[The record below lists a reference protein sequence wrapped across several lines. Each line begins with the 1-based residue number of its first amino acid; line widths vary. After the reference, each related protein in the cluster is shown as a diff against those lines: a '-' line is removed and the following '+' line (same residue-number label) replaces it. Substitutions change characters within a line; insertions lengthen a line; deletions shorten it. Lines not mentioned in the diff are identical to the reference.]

1 MSAILEQL
9 RQHAKKAGAA
19 IHRSRKS
26 EAKKPYRKSLFS
38 SSFSSSS
45 VIEKTDIVST
55 SSPWD
60 LLPVEIQ
67 IKIFSQC
74 GIKDLLQLKLVC
86 KAFCQV
92 LTFHEQL
99 IARQYLRQAR
109 HGTLPSPI
117 DSERE
122 YTRNPE
128 DDVVLLSDLFP
139 PAKSAKGGH
148 LYTFRYIHSLRR
160 RAKLCSK
167 LCYYL
172 ADRVMDRFVHCE
184 PAFVKA
190 MFPSRHE
197 RNEFLERGKSSLW
210 FNLIP
215 LMYYTLYFL
224 ESYSLARRELKNAL
238 LQDMEAGRLP
248 LPISPDVRKSMYR
261 DLQIAILRSAPFTN
275 TSTLICTHHCMQ
287 LLVSYLRHTVPP
299 EEPVADDSWIGSLL
313 TASPFLRIVEY
324 FSAEIGDGGSQR
336 VQRKDFMRNFHNDL
350 MLNEKDDINSLVFQS
365 TPVSHLHSSVQDVWF
380 DVAREELASR
390 RACPHD
396 AENIRVWKGVTVALV
411 WNTSWTLHRLSPLHH
426 GKEFQSL
433 LGNQAALRTY
443 ASRLKVH
450 LTGDSFAGPQASLSA
465 AGAVDHDV
473 FSRTGPLRDCV
484 WQALSGP
491 STQATS
497 EKLSGIL
504 VTLEYENVTYRAA
517 LLSAPDGRR
526 TSARRQQSTQL
537 PLLLTRFPNPLR
549 QAFISFL
556 SANFDTY
563 CSVLRLP
570 STFMCTALE
579 MYIDILRSGDPDGSS
594 GSYRVVEDTV
604 KETQLMLSFSPP
616 VAPALRSLSINLPR
630 GSFTDFV
637 RGSNPNSELTHQKNS
652 VLSGLSTYLEKHLAM
667 KLNLGDLDS
676 GHHPVNQPV
685 RLTKIACGSF
695 VLAGDGKMKLV
706 APSGQAGS
714 SSEDGAT
721 AARESRDRL
730 LSRANEALLQAVIRR
745 AAMTGDE
752 QT

>member
-1 MSAILEQL
+1 MMSEILQQL

-19 IHRSRKS
+19 IRRGRKS
-26 EAKKPYRKSLFS
+26 EGKKPSRRSLFPS
-38 SSFSSSS
+38 SLSSSS
-45 VIEKTDIVST
+45 VIEKTDIVPT

-67 IKIFSQC
+67 IKIFAQC

-148 LYTFRYIHSLRR
+148 LYTFRYMHSLRR

-190 MFPSRHE
+190 MFPSRNE
-197 RNEFLERGKSSLW
+197 RNEFLKRGKSSLW

-224 ESYSLARRELKNAL
+224 EAYSLARRELKNAL
-238 LQDMEAGRLP
+238 LQDMEARRLP
-248 LPISPDVRKSMYR
+248 VPIPPDVRKSLYR
-261 DLQIAILRSAPFTN
+261 DLQIGILRSAPFTN

-336 VQRKDFMRNFHNDL
+336 MQRKDFMRNFHNDL
-350 MLNEKDDINSLVFQS
+350 MLNEKDDINSLVFES

-390 RACPHD
+390 RALPHD
-396 AENIRVWKGVTVALV
+396 AENIWVWKGVPVAL
-411 WNTSWTLHRLSPLHH
+411 
-426 GKEFQSL
+426 
-433 LGNQAALRTY
+433 
-443 ASRLKVH
+443 
-450 LTGDSFAGPQASLSA
+450 GDLFSSAQTPLSA
-465 AGAVDHDV
+465 AGAVDDDV
-473 FSRTGPLRDCV
+473 FSRTGPLKDCV
-484 WQALSGP
+484 WETLSAP
-491 STQATS
+491 LTQATS

-504 VTLEYENVTYRAA
+504 VTLEYENITYKAA
-517 LLSAPDGRR
+517 LLAAPDGRR

-549 QAFISFL
+549 QTFITFL

-570 STFMCTALE
+570 STFMCTALG
-579 MYIDILRSGDPDGSS
+579 MYIDMLMAGDHDGPSDS
-594 GSYRVVEDTV
+594 NRMFEDTI
-604 KETQLMLSFSPP
+604 KETLLTLSFAPP
-616 VAPALRSLSINLPR
+616 VAPALRSLNINLPR

-637 RGSNPNSELTHQKNS
+637 RKSNSDSELTHQKVS

-667 KLNLGDLDS
+667 KLNLGDPAHS
-676 GHHPVNQPV
+676 VNQPV

-695 VLAGDGKMKLV
+695 VLGSEGKMKLV

-721 AARESRDRL
+721 AARESKDSL
-730 LSRANEALLQAVIRR
+730 LLRANEALLQAVIRR
-745 AAMTGDE
+745 AAMSGDE

>member
-1 MSAILEQL
+1 MSAILQEL
-9 RQHAKKAGAA
+9 RQHAKIAGAA
-19 IHRSRKS
+19 IRRSRKS
-26 EAKKPYRKSLFS
+26 EGKKPRRKSLFPS
-38 SSFSSSS
+38 SWSSSS
-45 VIEKTDIVST
+45 VIEKTDIVPT

-67 IKIFSQC
+67 IKIFAQC

-148 LYTFRYIHSLRR
+148 LYTFRYMHSLRR

-190 MFPSRHE
+190 MFPSRNE
-197 RNEFLERGKSSLW
+197 RNEFLKRGKSSLW

-224 ESYSLARRELKNAL
+224 EAYSLARRELKNAL

-248 LPISPDVRKSMYR
+248 VPVPPDVRKSMYR
-261 DLQIAILRSAPFTN
+261 ELQIRILRSAPFTN

-350 MLNEKDDINSLVFQS
+350 MLNEKDDINSLVFES
-365 TPVSHLHSSVQDVWF
+365 TSVSHLHSSVQDVWF

-390 RACPHD
+390 RALPHD
-396 AENIRVWKGVTVALV
+396 AENIWVWKGVPVTLGDLF
-411 WNTSWTLHRLSPLHH
+411 TST
-426 GKEFQSL
+426 
-433 LGNQAALRTY
+433 QAAL
-443 ASRLKVH
+443 
-450 LTGDSFAGPQASLSA
+450 SA
-465 AGAVDHDV
+465 PGAVDDDV
-473 FSRTGPLRDCV
+473 LSRTGPLKDCV
-484 WQALSGP
+484 WETLSAP

-504 VTLEYENVTYRAA
+504 VTLEYENITYKAA
-517 LLSAPDGRR
+517 LLAAPDGRR

-549 QAFISFL
+549 QTFISFL

-579 MYIDILRSGDPDGSS
+579 MYIDILMAGDHDGSS
-594 GSYRVVEDTV
+594 DSHRVFEDTI
-604 KETQLMLSFSPP
+604 KETQLTLSFSPP
-616 VAPALRSLSINLPR
+616 VAPALRSLNINLPR
-630 GSFTDFV
+630 GSFTELV
-637 RGSNPNSELTHQKNS
+637 RGSNPNTELTHQKNS

-667 KLNLGDLDS
+667 KLNLGDLAS
-676 GHHPVNQPV
+676 GHHSVNQPV

-695 VLAGDGKMKLV
+695 VLGGEGKMKLV
-706 APSGQAGS
+706 APSRQAGS

-730 LSRANEALLQAVIRR
+730 LLRANEALLQAVIRR
-745 AAMTGDE
+745 AAMSGDE
-752 QT
+752 KT

>member
-1 MSAILEQL
+1 MMSAILQQL

-19 IHRSRKS
+19 IRKGRKS
-26 EAKKPYRKSLFS
+26 EGKKPSRKSLFPS
-38 SSFSSSS
+38 SLSSSS
-45 VIEKTDIVST
+45 VIEKTDIVPT

-67 IKIFSQC
+67 IKIFAQC

-117 DSERE
+117 DSERT

-148 LYTFRYIHSLRR
+148 LYTFRYMHSLRR

-184 PAFVKA
+184 PGFVKA
-190 MFPSRHE
+190 MFPSRNE
-197 RNEFLERGKSSLW
+197 RNEFLKRGKSSLW

-215 LMYYTLYFL
+215 LMYYILYFL
-224 ESYSLARRELKNAL
+224 EAYNLARRELKNAL

-248 LPISPDVRKSMYR
+248 GPIPPEVRKSMYR
-261 DLQIAILRSAPFTN
+261 DLQIGILRSPPFTN
-275 TSTLICTHHCMQ
+275 TPTLVCTHHCMQ

-350 MLNEKDDINSLVFQS
+350 MLNEKDDINSLVFET
-365 TPVSHLHSSVQDVWF
+365 TPVSHLHSSVHDVWF

-390 RACPHD
+390 GALPHD
-396 AENIRVWKGVTVALV
+396 AENIWVWNSIPVALGDLF
-411 WNTSWTLHRLSPLHH
+411 TS
-426 GKEFQSL
+426 
-433 LGNQAALRTY
+433 A
-443 ASRLKVH
+443 
-450 LTGDSFAGPQASLSA
+450 QASLNA
-465 AGAVDHDV
+465 AGAVDDDV
-473 FSRTGPLRDCV
+473 LSRTGPLRDCV
-484 WQALSGP
+484 WETLSAP
-491 STQATS
+491 LTEATS

-504 VTLEYENVTYRAA
+504 VTLEYENITYKAA
-517 LLSAPDGRR
+517 LLAAQDGRR
-526 TSARRQQSTQL
+526 TSARRKQSTQL

-549 QAFISFL
+549 QTFISFL

-579 MYIDILRSGDPDGSS
+579 MYIDILMRGDHEGPSDSH
-594 GSYRVVEDTV
+594 RMFEDTI
-604 KETQLMLSFSPP
+604 KETQLTLSFSPP
-616 VAPALRSLSINLPR
+616 VAPALRSLNVNIPR
-630 GSFTDFV
+630 GSFTEFV
-637 RGSNPNSELTHQKNS
+637 RGSNSDTGLTHRKNS
-652 VLSGLSTYLEKHLAM
+652 VLSGLSTYLEKHLAI
-667 KLNLGDLDS
+667 KLNLGALAS
-676 GHHPVNQPV
+676 GHHSVNQPV

-695 VLAGDGKMKLV
+695 VLGGEGKMKLV
-706 APSGQAGS
+706 APSGQA
-714 SSEDGAT
+714 SSEDGAP

-730 LSRANEALLQAVIRR
+730 LLRANEELLQAVIRR
-745 AAMTGDE
+745 AAMSGDE

>member
-1 MSAILEQL
+1 MMSEILQQL

-19 IHRSRKS
+19 IRRGRKS
-26 EAKKPYRKSLFS
+26 EGKKPSRRSLFPS
-38 SSFSSSS
+38 SLSSSS
-45 VIEKTDIVST
+45 VIEKTDIVPT

-67 IKIFSQC
+67 IKIFAQC

-148 LYTFRYIHSLRR
+148 LYTFRYMHSLRR

-190 MFPSRHE
+190 MFPSRNE
-197 RNEFLERGKSSLW
+197 RNEFLKRGKSSLW

-224 ESYSLARRELKNAL
+224 EAYSLARRELKNAL
-238 LQDMEAGRLP
+238 LQDMEARRLP
-248 LPISPDVRKSMYR
+248 VPIPPDVRKSLYR
-261 DLQIAILRSAPFTN
+261 DLQIGILRSAPFTN

-336 VQRKDFMRNFHNDL
+336 MQRKDFMRNFHNDL
-350 MLNEKDDINSLVFQS
+350 MLNEKDDINSLVFES

-390 RACPHD
+390 RALPHD
-396 AENIRVWKGVTVALV
+396 AENIWVWKGVPVAL
-411 WNTSWTLHRLSPLHH
+411 
-426 GKEFQSL
+426 
-433 LGNQAALRTY
+433 
-443 ASRLKVH
+443 
-450 LTGDSFAGPQASLSA
+450 
-465 AGAVDHDV
+465 AGAVDDDV
-473 FSRTGPLRDCV
+473 FSRTGPLKDCV
-484 WQALSGP
+484 WETLSAP
-491 STQATS
+491 STQDTS

-504 VTLEYENVTYRAA
+504 VTLEYENITYKAA
-517 LLSAPDGRR
+517 LLAVPDGRR

-549 QAFISFL
+549 QTFISFL

-570 STFMCTALE
+570 STFMYTALG
-579 MYIDILRSGDPDGSS
+579 MYIDMLMAGDHDGASDF
-594 GSYRVVEDTV
+594 YRMFEDTI
-604 KETQLMLSFSPP
+604 KETQLTLSFAPP
-616 VAPALRSLSINLPR
+616 VAPALRSLNINLPR
-630 GSFTDFV
+630 GSFMDFV
-637 RGSNPNSELTHQKNS
+637 RKSNSNSGSTHQKVS
-652 VLSGLSTYLEKHLAM
+652 VLTGLSTYLEKHLAM
-667 KLNLGDLDS
+667 KLNLGDLAHS
-676 GHHPVNQPV
+676 VNQPV

-695 VLAGDGKMKLV
+695 VLGSEGKMKLV

-721 AARESRDRL
+721 AARESKDSL
-730 LSRANEALLQAVIRR
+730 LLRANEALLQAVIRR
-745 AAMTGDE
+745 AAMSGDE

>member
-1 MSAILEQL
+1 MSAILQQL
-9 RQHAKKAGAA
+9 REHAKKAGAA
-19 IHRSRKS
+19 IRRSRKS
-26 EAKKPYRKSLFS
+26 EGKKPYRKSLFPS
-38 SSFSSSS
+38 SLSSSS
-45 VIEKTDIVST
+45 VIEKTDIVPT

-67 IKIFSQC
+67 IKIFAQC

-92 LTFHEQL
+92 LTLHEQL

-148 LYTFRYIHSLRR
+148 LYTFRYMHSLRR

-190 MFPSRHE
+190 MFPTRNE
-197 RNEFLERGKSSLW
+197 RNEFLKRGKSSLW

-224 ESYSLARRELKNAL
+224 EAYSLARRELKNAL

-248 LPISPDVRKSMYR
+248 VPIPPDVRKSMYR
-261 DLQIAILRSAPFTN
+261 DLQIGILRSAPFTN

-350 MLNEKDDINSLVFQS
+350 MLNEKDDINSLVFES

-390 RACPHD
+390 RAFPHD
-396 AENIRVWKGVTVALV
+396 AENIWVWKGVPVAL
-411 WNTSWTLHRLSPLHH
+411 
-426 GKEFQSL
+426 GCQ
-433 LGNQAALRTY
+433 
-443 ASRLKVH
+443 
-450 LTGDSFAGPQASLSA
+450 
-465 AGAVDHDV
+465 
-473 FSRTGPLRDCV
+473 DCR
-484 WQALSGP
+484 QG
-491 STQATS
+491 
-497 EKLSGIL
+497 
-504 VTLEYENVTYRAA
+504 RAW
-517 LLSAPDGRR
+517 
-526 TSARRQQSTQL
+526 
-537 PLLLTRFPNPLR
+537 
-549 QAFISFL
+549 
-556 SANFDTY
+556 
-563 CSVLRLP
+563 
-570 STFMCTALE
+570 
-579 MYIDILRSGDPDGSS
+579 
-594 GSYRVVEDTV
+594 
-604 KETQLMLSFSPP
+604 
-616 VAPALRSLSINLPR
+616 
-630 GSFTDFV
+630 
-637 RGSNPNSELTHQKNS
+637 
-652 VLSGLSTYLEKHLAM
+652 
-667 KLNLGDLDS
+667 
-676 GHHPVNQPV
+676 
-685 RLTKIACGSF
+685 
-695 VLAGDGKMKLV
+695 
-706 APSGQAGS
+706 
-714 SSEDGAT
+714 
-721 AARESRDRL
+721 
-730 LSRANEALLQAVIRR
+730 RA
-745 AAMTGDE
+745 
-752 QT
+752 